1 MAASSF
7 TLENLNESGEQV
19 TDSWPLDQVKTPPLA
34 GDFSGVFG
42 YDGHTERKP
51 SPEDSHESIKGSDL
65 AFVTIAGLALIAA
78 GVGLLAQS
86 AGSSFSFTTVRGV
99 TVQIYGQGWYHLDT
113 PIAAVGFMAA
123 DIVTLVVA
131 IPLLVIS
138 TLLYRRGSQK
148 GGLLLSGTLAYFLYN
163 YGSVAY
169 GSMYNN
175 LFLVYVAIFSASL
188 FGLIVVLTSF
198 DVSMLPNRFSARLP
212 RRGISLF
219 LIVSGMILMLVWLV
233 LSIVPALLQ
242 GTAPLEAAFYTTF
255 TTAVIDI
262 AIVAPALIVAGVL
275 LRRHAPIGYLLAP
288 MLLVFTVTLGL
299 NLMVAG
305 IAAADRCHQH
315 RPGPGVYRALRYL
328 DVDRR
333 RANHQ
338 PLSQFCRAAGWRSVD

>member
-1 MAASSF
+1 MKVSKAAIWLSS
-7 TLENLNESGEQV
+7 L
-19 TDSWPLDQVKTPPLA
+19 
-34 GDFSGVFG
+34 
-42 YDGHTERKP
+42 
-51 SPEDSHESIKGSDL
+51 
-65 AFVTIAGLALIAA
+65 IAGLALIAA

-305 IAAADRCHQH
+305 IAQLLTGVISTGQALGFTVPFVILTLIAVGLTISLFRNFAEPLAGEVSIDFQLRLSATGIDKDARHAH
-315 RPGPGVYRALRYL
+315 R
-328 DVDRR
+328 
-333 RANHQ
+333 
-338 PLSQFCRAAGWRSVD
+338 